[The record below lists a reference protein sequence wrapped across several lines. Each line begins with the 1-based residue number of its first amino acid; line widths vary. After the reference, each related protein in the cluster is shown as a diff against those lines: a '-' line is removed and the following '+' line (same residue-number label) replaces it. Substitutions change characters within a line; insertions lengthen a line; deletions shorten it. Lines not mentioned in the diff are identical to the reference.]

1 MKLYLPLI
9 AAALALTACG
19 GEPAQ
24 PAAAS
29 AASEMQ
35 HDHAASAAAS
45 DTAAPASEAAAS
57 GPVAAAE
64 GCSLLVE
71 TGDSMQYNTAEI
83 AVPKNCTD
91 FTITLK
97 HTGSMPK
104 ATMGHNIVISSES
117 DAIGVNNDGIS
128 AGQDNDFVK
137 PGDERVIAYTKLI
150 GGGEE
155 ASVTFP
161 VSKLAAGTSYK
172 FFCTFPGHAG
182 VMNGAVKLTD

>member
-9 AAALALTACG
+9 AAALVLAACG

-24 PAAAS
+24 PNAPAS
-29 AASEMQ
+29 SAMQ

-45 DTAAPASEAAAS
+45 DTAAPASETAAS
-57 GPVAAAE
+57 GPVTAAE
-64 GCSLLVE
+64 GCSLLVK
-71 TGDSMQYNTAEI
+71 TGDSMQYSTAEI

-104 ATMGHNIVISSES
+104 AAMGHNIVISSES

-155 ASVTFP
+155 TSVTFP
-161 VSKLAAGTSYK
+161 VSKLATGTSYK

-182 VMNGAVKLTD
+182 VMNGAVKLMD

>member
-9 AAALALTACG
+9 AAAALALAACG

-29 AASEMQ
+29 VASEAAHEHPASAASE
-35 HDHAASAAAS
+35 AV
-45 DTAAPASEAAAS
+45 PASEAASA
-57 GPVAAAE
+57 PAAAAE
-64 GCSLLVE
+64 GCSQLVE

-83 AVPKNCTD
+83 SVPKGCTD
-91 FTITLK
+91 FTVTLK

-104 ATMGHNIVISSES
+104 ASMGHNIVITAEG
-117 DAIGVNNDGIS
+117 DVNGVNNDGIG
-128 AGQDNDFVK
+128 AGPDNDYVK
-137 PGDERVIAYTKLI
+137 PGDTRVIAHTKLI

-155 ASVTFP
+155 TSVTFP
-161 VSKLAAGTSYK
+161 VSKLAAGSSYK

-182 VMNGAVKLTD
+182 VMNGTVKLAD